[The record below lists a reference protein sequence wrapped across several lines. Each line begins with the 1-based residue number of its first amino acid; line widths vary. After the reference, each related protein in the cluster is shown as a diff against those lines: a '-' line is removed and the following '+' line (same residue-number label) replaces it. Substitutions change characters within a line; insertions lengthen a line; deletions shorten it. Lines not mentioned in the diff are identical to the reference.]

1 MNQAGPPPTDPSE
14 LSPRQ
19 ARDRF
24 LDKRR
29 MENSEKTVRSYRNRL
44 TQWVH
49 WCEERGVE
57 RVGDLSGWLFDEYER
72 FLREDDAPA
81 TVKGKMTAV
90 SQLVQYLETIEA
102 VDDDLPDKVHVPK
115 LTRSQE
121 TSDTMLDTE
130 DAKELLEFY
139 RNDPGHFGTAPH
151 AVLELFWNTGC
162 RLGALRGLDLG
173 DYDSDAG
180 YVDFNHR
187 PESGTPLKND
197 EDGERVVRISDAVTD
212 ALDTYIARERSE
224 KRDDDGREPLF
235 SGRQGRVSESTIRAW
250 AYQGTQPCLY
260 TQCPHGSSRGSCKFI
275 QRSHASKCPSS
286 RAPHHI
292 RTGSLTW
299 HCDRGLPIE
308 VISERVDADP
318 DTIKR
323 YYDKADRLRKME
335 ERREEFTADLDIDE
349 ESGDHD
355 DETQS

>member
-1 MNQAGPPPTDPSE
+1 MSRKGSSPPANPSD

-24 LDKRR
+24 LEKRS
-29 MENSEKTVRSYRNRL
+29 MENSAKTIRSYNNRL
-44 TQWVH
+44 TRWVH

-72 FLREDDAPA
+72 HLRAEENAPA

-90 SQLVQYLETIEA
+90 SQVVQYLATIEA
-102 VDDDLPDKVHVPK
+102 VDEDLPEKVHVPK

-130 DAKELLEFY
+130 DAKQLLEFY
-139 RNDPGHFGTAPH
+139 RNDPARFGTPPH
-151 AVLELFWNTGC
+151 AVLEVFWNTGC
-162 RLGALRGLDLG
+162 RLGAVVGLDLA
-173 DYDSDAG
+173 DYDPENG
-180 YVDFNHR
+180 YLDFNHR
-187 PESGTPLKND
+187 PESGTPLKNN
-197 EDGERVVRISDAVTD
+197 EQGERVVRISEPVVD
-212 ALDTYIARERSE
+212 ALDTYIARERSD
-224 KRDDDGREPLF
+224 KRDEYGREPLF
-235 SGRQGRVSESTIRAW
+235 AGRQGRVTDTTIRSW
-250 AYQGTQPCLY
+250 TYQGTQPCLY
-260 TQCPHGSSRGSCKFI
+260 MECPHGRRRRNCKFTE
-275 QRSHASKCPSS
+275 RSHASKCPSS

-323 YYDKADRLRKME
+323 YYDKADRHRKMA
-335 ERREEFTADLDIDE
+335 ERREEYTADLDIAGIGDE
-349 ESGDHD
+349 ED
-355 DETQS
+355 DS

>member
-1 MNQAGPPPTDPSE
+1 MSDAGSPAPSSPSD

-24 LDKRR
+24 LDKRS
-29 MENSEKTVRSYRNRL
+29 MENSATTIRSYDNRL
-44 TQWVH
+44 SEWVV
-49 WCEERGVE
+49 WSEERGIE

-72 FLREDDAPA
+72 FLRAEENAPT
-81 TVKGKMTAV
+81 TVKGKMTAL

-102 VDDDLPDKVHVPK
+102 VEEDLAEKVHVPK

-130 DAKELLEFY
+130 DAKALLEFY
-139 RNDPGHFGTAPH
+139 RNDPGHFGTPPH
-151 AVLELFWNTGC
+151 AVLEVLWNTGC

-173 DYDSDAG
+173 DYDGEAG

-197 EDGERVVRISDAVTD
+197 EQGERVVRISEPVTD
-212 ALDTYIARERSE
+212 ALDAYIARERSD
-224 KRDDDGREPLF
+224 KRDEHGREPLF
-235 SGRQGRVSESTIRAW
+235 AGRQGRVSDATIRAW
-250 AYQGTQPCLY
+250 TYQGTQPCLY
-260 TQCPHGSSRGSCKFI
+260 TQCPHGSSRGSCQYI
-275 QRSHASKCPSS
+275 QRNHASKCPSS

-335 ERREEFTADLDIDE
+335 ERRQEYTADLDIDE
-349 ESGDHD
+349 NDDHD
-355 DETQS
+355 DDS